1 MSVNIAVTVARQYG
15 SGGRDI
21 GNRVAE
27 LLGVKVYDREL
38 ITMAASRSGLPEDSL
53 DRVDEK
59 ATNSLLYTLAM
70 GSSVFGNTAAGFNM
84 PVNDKLFI
92 VQSEIIGNI
101 ADRES
106 CVIVGRC
113 GDYVLR
119 DHPGTLSVFVYAP
132 TEARI
137 KRIMERHSVGYDEAK
152 DLMNKT
158 DRRRINYYNFY
169 TGRKWGKFDH
179 YDLMINSHLLGIE
192 GSAQLIADMAERFKR
207 IEDQG

>member
-1 MSVNIAVTVARQYG
+1 MKRNIAVTIARQYG
-15 SGGRDI
+15 SGGREI
-21 GNRVAE
+21 GNRVADI
-27 LLGVKVYDREL
+27 LGVKVYDREL
-38 ITMAASRSGLPEDSL
+38 ITMAASKSGLPADSL
-53 DRVDEK
+53 DHVDEK

-70 GSSVFGNTAAGFNM
+70 GSSLFGSSATGFNM

-101 ADRES
+101 ADSES

-132 TEARI
+132 SEERI
-137 KRIMERHSVGYDEAK
+137 KRIMERHSVGHEEAK
-152 DLMNKT
+152 ELMNKT

-192 GSAQLIADMAERFKR
+192 GSAQIIADMAERFR
-207 IEDQG
+207 NSED

>member
-1 MSVNIAVTVARQYG
+1 MKRNIAVTIARQYG
-15 SGGRDI
+15 SGGREI

-38 ITMAASRSGLPEDSL
+38 ITMAASKSGLPADSL
-53 DRVDEK
+53 DHVDEK

-70 GSSVFGNTAAGFNM
+70 GSSLFYGSNTGFNM

-132 TEARI
+132 PEERI

-152 DLMNKT
+152 ELMNKT

-179 YDLMINSHLLGIE
+179 YDLMIDSHLLGID
-192 GSAQLIADMAERFKR
+192 GTAQVIADMAERLGNS
-207 IEDQG
+207 EN

>member
-1 MSVNIAVTVARQYG
+1 MKRNIAVTIARQYG
-15 SGGRDI
+15 SGGREI
-21 GNRVAE
+21 GNRVADI
-27 LLGVKVYDREL
+27 LGVKVYDREL
-38 ITMAASRSGLPEDSL
+38 ITMAASKSGLPADSL
-53 DRVDEK
+53 DHVDEK

-70 GSSVFGNTAAGFNM
+70 GSSLFNSSAAGFNM

-119 DHPGTLSVFVYAP
+119 NHPGTLSVFVYAP
-132 TEARI
+132 PEERI
-137 KRIMERHSVGYDEAK
+137 KRIMERHSVGHDEAK
-152 DLMNKT
+152 ELMNKT

-179 YDLMINSHLLGIE
+179 YDLMISSHLLGIE
-192 GSAQLIADMAERFKR
+192 GSAQIIADMAERFR
-207 IEDQG
+207 NSED

>member
-1 MSVNIAVTVARQYG
+1 MKRNIAVTIARQYG
-15 SGGRDI
+15 SGGREI
-21 GNRVAE
+21 GNRVADI
-27 LLGVKVYDREL
+27 LGVKVYDREL
-38 ITMAASRSGLPEDSL
+38 ITMAASKSGLPADSL
-53 DRVDEK
+53 DHVDEK

-70 GSSVFGNTAAGFNM
+70 GSSLFNSSAEGFNM

-101 ADRES
+101 ADSES

-132 TEARI
+132 SEERI
-137 KRIMERHSVGYDEAK
+137 KRIMERHSVGHDEAK
-152 DLMNKT
+152 ELMNKT

-192 GSAQLIADMAERFKR
+192 GSAQIIADMAERFR
-207 IEDQG
+207 NSED

>member
-1 MSVNIAVTVARQYG
+1 MKRNIAVTIARQYG
-15 SGGRDI
+15 SGGREI
-21 GNRVAE
+21 GNRVADI
-27 LLGVKVYDREL
+27 LGVKVYDREL
-38 ITMAASRSGLPEDSL
+38 ITMAASKSGLPADSL
-53 DRVDEK
+53 DHVDEK

-70 GSSVFGNTAAGFNM
+70 GSSLFNSSAEGFNM

-101 ADRES
+101 ADSES

-119 DHPGTLSVFVYAP
+119 NHPGTLSVFVYAP
-132 TEARI
+132 SEERI
-137 KRIMERHSVGYDEAK
+137 KRIMERHSVGHDEAK
-152 DLMNKT
+152 ELMNKT

-192 GSAQLIADMAERFKR
+192 GSAQIIADMAERFR
-207 IEDQG
+207 NSED

>member
-1 MSVNIAVTVARQYG
+1 MKRNIAVTIARQYG
-15 SGGRDI
+15 SGGREI

-38 ITMAASRSGLPEDSL
+38 ITMAASKSGLPADSL
-53 DRVDEK
+53 DHVDEK

-70 GSSVFGNTAAGFNM
+70 GSSLFYGSNTGFNM

-119 DHPGTLSVFVYAP
+119 NHPGTLSVFVYAP
-132 TEARI
+132 AEERI

-152 DLMNKT
+152 ELMNKT

-179 YDLMINSHLLGIE
+179 YDLMIDSHLLGTE
-192 GSAQLIADMAERFKR
+192 GTAQIIADMAERLGDC
-207 IEDQG
+207 ENQG

>member
-1 MSVNIAVTVARQYG
+1 MKRNIAVTIARQYG
-15 SGGRDI
+15 SGGREI
-21 GNRVAE
+21 GNRVADI
-27 LLGVKVYDREL
+27 LGVKVYDREL
-38 ITMAASRSGLPEDSL
+38 ITMAASKSGLPADSL
-53 DRVDEK
+53 DHVDEK

-70 GSSVFGNTAAGFNM
+70 GSSLFNSSAAGFNM

-101 ADRES
+101 ADSES

-119 DHPGTLSVFVYAP
+119 NHPGTLSVFVYAP
-132 TEARI
+132 PEERI
-137 KRIMERHSVGYDEAK
+137 KRIMERHSVGHDEAK
-152 DLMNKT
+152 ELMNKT

-192 GSAQLIADMAERFKR
+192 GSAQIIADMAERFR
-207 IEDQG
+207 NSED

>member
-1 MSVNIAVTVARQYG
+1 MKRNIAVTIARQYG
-15 SGGRDI
+15 SGGREI
-21 GNRVAE
+21 GNRVADI
-27 LLGVKVYDREL
+27 LGVKVYDREL
-38 ITMAASRSGLPEDSL
+38 ITMAASKSGLPADSL
-53 DRVDEK
+53 DHVDEK

-70 GSSVFGNTAAGFNM
+70 GSSLFNSSAAGFNM

-101 ADRES
+101 ADSES

-132 TEARI
+132 SEERT
-137 KRIMERHSVGYDEAK
+137 KRIMERHSVGHDEAK
-152 DLMNKT
+152 ELMNKT

-192 GSAQLIADMAERFKR
+192 GSAQIIADMAERFR
-207 IEDQG
+207 NSED